1 MFNNLQFYDSPVGLG
16 KNVSLPHLKNL
27 VDQMIGFL
35 AENKLEKLNDAEA
48 YIRVINTI
56 VLKIIDN
63 SDHTTIIW

>member
-1 MFNNLQFYDSPVGLG
+1 MPLQ
-16 KNVSLPHLKNL
+16 HLKDL

-35 AENKLEKLNDAEA
+35 AENKLERLNDAEA